1 MRKAGE
7 ERLSGNLKILK
18 RLLCVALAAFFTV
31 LTVAAADTENY
42 DAVPYKTYTYWQ
54 GYKNKK
60 AVPIKAIYDFSEN
73 IDADRLGISGSF
85 SVTYFCFG
93 RDGLLY
99 ALDSQNN
106 KIYIL
111 DNEYRVKSIISG
123 LRDSSGN
130 AAELKGAEGLFV
142 TESGK
147 IYIADTQNNRIVV
160 ADAGGKIL
168 RTVQK
173 PESELIPEDV
183 IFLPK
188 RILQDE
194 QGFIYVLSDG
204 CYYGAMKFDSDFNF
218 IGFFGANTVKTSVL
232 SAVTGFFKNLFSTE
246 TKRMN
251 DIQKIPYTF
260 LDCCLDNEGMIL
272 TTTSNTDITAGQIR
286 RLSPGGSNILSS
298 RFNYKTTEGDSFN
311 FGDNAGVTSEAN
323 VLIGNNFGAIAAD
336 DNFFYA
342 LNTSS
347 GRVFVYD
354 FSCNL
359 LGVFSGGFG
368 TGEQNGVFK
377 KPSSIAVA
385 ENGDV
390 LIADSDKNRITVF
403 SETEYGALIKKGDAL
418 SNEGRYS
425 EALPYW
431 EQVNKLDKNNQLA
444 IIGIAKASLADGDYE
459 KAMLYSEKGLDRET
473 YVNAHSKVL
482 TASLKNHFGILFLC
496 ILAVAGGLTAFLIIS
511 SKKKLVIIK
520 NRRLN
525 VALSA
530 LLHPVDS
537 FRAVQEKNEGSV
549 IIATVF
555 LLLFFI
561 GSTCRQIYAGFM
573 YVIPERDTYNVI
585 YTLLGTVGVVLLW
598 VVVNWGVCVLFEGKG
613 RIKKIYICTCYSLYP
628 LILYSALFMVLSYFV
643 SPSSVSFISV
653 LSTVC
658 TLYFVF
664 MLLSAMMTVHE
675 FGFSKSVGTALFS
688 VVGMGIIGFLIFMSI
703 MLCQDFIGFVA
714 SIVQEAVFR

>member
-1 MRKAGE
+1 M
-7 ERLSGNLKILK
+7 SGKLKILK
-18 RLLCVALAAFFTV
+18 RLLCVSLAAFFTA
-31 LTVAAADTENY
+31 LTVGAAESETY
-42 DAVPYKTYTYWQ
+42 DPVPYKTYTYWQ
-54 GYKNKK
+54 GYKEKK
-60 AVPIKAIYDFSEN
+60 AVPIKAIYGFSEN
-73 IDADRLGISGSF
+73 IDAKRLGISGNF

-93 RDGLLY
+93 GAGLLY

-106 KIYIL
+106 KILVL
-111 DNEYRVKSIISG
+111 DKEYRLKRTVAG
-123 LRDSSGN
+123 LYDSSGN
-130 AAELKGAEGLFV
+130 AVELKGAEGLFI
-142 TESGK
+142 TKDGK
-147 IYIADTQNNRIVV
+147 IYIADTQNNRIIVT
-160 ADAGGKIL
+160 DAGGKII

-260 LDCCLDNEGMIL
+260 LDCCLDKEGMIL
-272 TTTSNTDITAGQIR
+272 TTTSNTDIKAGQIR

-298 RFNYKTTEGDSFN
+298 RFNYKTTDGDSFN
-311 FGDNAGVTSEAN
+311 FGDNSGVTNEDN

-336 DNFFYA
+336 GDFFYA

-354 FSCNL
+354 FSSNL
-359 LGVFSGGFG
+359 IGVFSGGFG

-377 KPSSIAVA
+377 KASSIAVA

-390 LIADSDKNRITVF
+390 LIADRDKNQITVF
-403 SETEYGALIKKGDAL
+403 SETEYGALVKKGDTL
-418 SNEGRYS
+418 SNAGRYS

-431 EQVNKLDKNNQLA
+431 EKVNRLDKNNQLA
-444 IIGIAKASLADGDYE
+444 IIGIAKAALGSGDYE
-459 KAMLYSEKGLDRET
+459 KAMTYAEKGLDRET

-482 TASLKNHFGILFLC
+482 TARLKSHFGILFLV
-496 ILAVAGGLTAFLIIS
+496 ILAFAGALTAFLVIS

-530 LLHPVDS
+530 LLHPIES
-537 FRAVQEKNEGSV
+537 FKAVQEKNEGSV

-598 VVVNWGVCVLFEGKG
+598 VVVNWGVCVLFEGKV

-628 LILYSALFMVLSYFV
+628 LILYSALFMLLSYFV

-703 MLCQDFIGFVA
+703 MLCQDFIGFAA